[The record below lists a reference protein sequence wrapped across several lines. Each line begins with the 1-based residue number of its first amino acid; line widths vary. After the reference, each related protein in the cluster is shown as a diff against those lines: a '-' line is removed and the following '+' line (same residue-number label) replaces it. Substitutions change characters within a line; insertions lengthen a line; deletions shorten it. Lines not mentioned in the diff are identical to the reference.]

1 MAPAE
6 LLKFYTI
13 DKAIGVALKLNLRKI
28 NKRTHV
34 SLCWVLLLQ
43 MVSHHLKVFQYLI
56 NINKIFSRYRAELA
70 LTNLKPM
77 DQSQI
82 MM

>member
-34 SLCWVLLLQ
+34 SLC
-43 MVSHHLKVFQYLI
+43 
-56 NINKIFSRYRAELA
+56 
-70 LTNLKPM
+70 
-77 DQSQI
+77 
-82 MM
+82 